1 MKYLLLFIYCFF
13 ATGFFALLLRVPK
26 RFLVWCSLNGAGGYL
41 FYTLA
46 HAWLPET
53 SLCYFSA
60 TLFMVLASEI
70 LARQLKTLSTI
81 FVTTALIP
89 LVPGLGLYRTMRA
102 LVENDLGAAASEG
115 TATMIAILAMA
126 AALAVG
132 PFLVRLFVKRS
143 AYARP
148 EALSRGDS
156 QSS

>member
-1 MKYLLLFIYCFF
+1 MAYLLLFIYCFF
-13 ATGFFALLLRVPK
+13 ATGFFALLLRVPR
-26 RFLVWCSLNGAGGYL
+26 RFLVWCSLNGAFGYL
-41 FYTLA
+41 FFTIIR
-46 HAWLPET
+46 AWLPET
-53 SLCYFSA
+53 ALCYFLA
-60 TLFMVLASEI
+60 TLLMVLASEI

-81 FVTTALIP
+81 FATTALIP

-132 PFLVRLFVKRS
+132 PFLVRLFLKRS
-143 AYARP
+143 AYARS